1 MLCSQLSFYLK
12 LLTLLPRLV
21 QIGFESFARRFYAEF
36 ACFMAEFH
44 KNISGSYKIL
54 YATWRFKVATHNG
67 FSPTNVLYDFSS
79 ILFTEL
85 KGIGIMMN
93 IDRMVAGRYLSA
105 LLLFMSLVLCTRLLA
120 ADGAMLYDSSGFIA
134 RENESKVLS
143 AAEITAVE
151 EVRKNKKDFKSLVVA
166 SINKISLERTGLI
179 TLILSPKGKRYQF
192 MGQGKLVD
200 GSKDI
205 VWIGKDKDGAIF
217 SIGDDNEGTFGTL
230 HDLDRVFQIYSL
242 PGKRFYAI
250 VEAVRHPLEEPE
262 FDGKADSNL
271 DGGRAT
277 KMQGK

>member
-1 MLCSQLSFYLK
+1 
-12 LLTLLPRLV
+12 
-21 QIGFESFARRFYAEF
+21 
-36 ACFMAEFH
+36 MAAFD

-54 YATWRFKVATHNG
+54 CATWRFKVATHNG
-67 FSPTNVLYDFSS
+67 FSPTRVLHGFTC
-79 ILFTEL
+79 ILFIEL
-85 KGIGIMMN
+85 KAIGMMMN
-93 IDRMVAGRYLSA
+93 IDRMVAGKYLSA
-105 LLLFMSLVLCTRLLA
+105 LLFFMSLVFCTGLLA
-120 ADGAMLYDSSGFIA
+120 ADGAMLYDSSSFIA
-134 RENESKVLS
+134 RENESKVLR

-192 MGQGKLVD
+192 VGQGKLVE

-250 VEAVRHPLEEPE
+250 IEAVRHPLEEPE
-262 FDGKADSNL
+262 FDGKDDGNL
-271 DGGRAT
+271 DGGRASKT
-277 KMQGK
+277 QGQ